1 MDLYTAIHTRRDHGD
16 PFAEACPPREAI
28 ERLIEAATWAPSHRR
43 TEPWRFHVLAGEA
56 RTAMGAA
63 VADWLA
69 ESGEGGEGP
78 QQAARVRLLR
88 APVVLVLSQV
98 GSPDDP
104 VRDLEDYAAT
114 CCALQNL
121 LLAAEAEGLA
131 AHTSTGVM
139 VQFAGAKQYLGLEPH
154 DRIVGYV
161 YLGYRPEGGTPKEG
175 TRRLAIV
182 RWEWPEA

>member
-1 MDLYTAIHTRRDHGD
+1 MDLYTAIRTRRDYTD
-16 PFAEACPPREAI
+16 PFAEVRPPREVI
-28 ERLIEAATWAPSHRR
+28 ERLIDAATWAPSHRR
-43 TEPWRFHVLAGEA
+43 TEPWRFHVLAGDA
-56 RTAMGAA
+56 RAAMGAA

-69 ESGEGGEGP
+69 ASGEGTESQ

-98 GSPDDP
+98 GSPGDE
-104 VRDLEDYAAT
+104 VRDVEDYAAT

-139 VQFAGAKQYLGLEPH
+139 VQFTGAKEYLGLAAH
-154 DRIVGYV
+154 DRIVAYV
-161 YLGYRPEGGTPKEG
+161 YLGYRAADVPAKPGERRAPE
-175 TRRLAIV
+175 V

>member
-1 MDLYTAIHTRRDHGD
+1 MELYDAIHRRRDYAD
-16 PFAEACPPREAI
+16 TFADAQPPRAVI

-56 RTAMGAA
+56 RAAMGAA

-69 ESGEGGEGP
+69 ASGEGGEGP

-88 APVVLVLSQV
+88 APVVIVLSQV

-139 VQFAGAKQYLGLEPH
+139 VQFAGAKEYLGLAPH
-154 DRIVGYV
+154 DRIVAYV
-161 YLGYRPEGGTPKEG
+161 YLGTRPADVAPKEG
-175 TRRLAIV
+175 TRRPAEV
-182 RWEWPEA
+182 RWDWPEA

>member
-1 MDLYTAIHTRRDHGD
+1 MDVYTAIRSRRDYVEE
-16 PFAEACPPREAI
+16 FAAACPPREVI

-43 TEPWRFHVLAGEA
+43 TEPWRFHVLAGQGRA
-56 RTAMGAA
+56 AMGEA
-63 VADWLA
+63 VAAWLA
-69 ESGEGGEGP
+69 ESGEAGEGP

-88 APVVLVLSQV
+88 APVIIVLSQA
-98 GSPDDP
+98 GSPDDA

-114 CCALQNL
+114 SCALQNL

-139 VQFAGAKQYLGLEPH
+139 VQYAGAKQYLGLEPH

-161 YLGYRPEGGTPKEG
+161 YLGYRAEGVAPKDG
-175 TRRLAIV
+175 TRRAPVV
-182 RWEWPEA
+182 RWDWPEA

>member
-1 MDLYTAIHTRRDHGD
+1 MDLYDAIHTRRDIES
-16 PFAEACPPREAI
+16 FADEPRPAREVI

-43 TEPWRFHVLAGEA
+43 TEPWRFTVLAGEGRA
-56 RTAMGAA
+56 SMGAA

-69 ESGEGGEGP
+69 TSGQGTDGQ

-88 APVVLVLSQV
+88 APVVLVLSHV
-98 GSPDDP
+98 GSPDDA
-104 VRDLEDYAAT
+104 VRDQEDYAAA

-121 LLAAEAEGLA
+121 LLAAQAEGLG

-139 VQFAGAKQYLGLEPH
+139 VQYEGAKQYLGLEPH
-154 DRIVGYV
+154 DRIVAYV
-161 YLGYRPEGGTPKEG
+161 YLGYPPADATPKEA
-175 TRRLAIV
+175 TRRAPVV